1 MDKIVAALKN
11 KQATLEAELARMSA
25 PPRDAGGISFGKR
38 VGEGTSM
45 AVDRLVD
52 VAAHDQLSAVLAD
65 VRRALTKVEEGT
77 YGSCDS
83 CGRSIPPERL
93 EMRAW
98 ATLCVA
104 CAAQRKP
111 L

>member
-1 MDKIVAALKN
+1 VDKIVAALEN

-25 PPRDAGGISFGKR
+25 PPPDAGGISFGKR

-52 VAAHDQLSAVLAD
+52 VAAHDQLRAVLAD
-65 VRRALTKVEEGT
+65 VRRALTKFEEGT

-83 CGRSIPPERL
+83 CGRSIPPARL
-93 EMRAW
+93 EMRPW
-98 ATLCVA
+98 ATLCVG
-104 CAAQRKP
+104 CAQHKSS
-111 L
+111 